1 MRWLD
6 ALTRRLTAWLRRR
19 VCPPPQPLHEMD
31 DLTLHLWCQQQIRR
45 IEAQADTGEEH
56 WQ

>member
-1 MRWLD
+1 MVWLD
-6 ALTRRLTAWLRRR
+6 ALIERLTSWLRRR

-31 DLTLHLWCQQQIRR
+31 DLTLHLWCQREIKR
-45 IEAQADTGEEH
+45 IETAADTGEEP